1 MNRKNLTAAVLAGLT
16 GVVGIAGSAQAV
28 NINPDGTGQVLLYP
42 YYTINGMNQTLLSV
56 VNTSEDAKA
65 VKVRFLESENSQEV
79 LDFNLYMS
87 AYDVWSAAI
96 VEITQEYI
104 DMLPPETGGPAP
116 GFRDCDL
123 NPNNDIDVFCEGPLL
138 LIADD
143 ETTCTVPQLGGM
155 QPFLPFKYLDDGGT
169 QDQSRMNAGHF
180 EMIEMGTLIEGEWA
194 ADAATH
200 ILHEVTDPDDETVP
214 PVVIDTYWA
223 PADCDA
229 LSLAWTDLDINAA
242 GGEGKW
248 LLDPTD
254 GVSAPSGGLFGGAA
268 LVNVMGGNMH
278 TYDAMALNGWNRS
291 GFTFGPEGDSIHA
304 QPGFTEPTLASGDS
318 VVGTVFTEAGFALP
332 SGILDEPID
341 AVSYVLMHDSIMN
354 EYTTEFAV
362 LAQTEWVVTFPTKRF
377 YVNQDPVR
385 APFTREWGYT
395 EFVEDPDDEDEL
407 VPVGLATACETV
419 ELDRMYDR
427 EERYPGDPEC
437 GEPGGEACPLPG
449 GPIVSP
455 APPIDPI
462 DPLAPILFNLCYES
476 NVIRFGGD
484 AFHIPD
490 AGLPGQ
496 TEILGAP
503 QYLNFN
509 NEEAGY
515 EYGWARIELDEYVD
529 VEELPGGGFIA
540 TEASRDP
547 IGLLNGLPTTG
558 FAVSKFYNGFLTDLQ
573 GNRVLS
579 AYGGL
584 VDHRSSR
591 KVGS

>member
-1 MNRKNLTAAVLAGLT
+1 MNRKNLTAAVLAGLA

-42 YYTINGMNQTLLSV
+42 YYTINGGNQTIFSV

-96 VEITQEYI
+96 VEITQDYI
-104 DMLPPETGGPAP
+104 DLLPPIDGVPQP
-116 GFRDCDL
+116 GFSDCDL
-123 NPNNDIDVFCEGPLL
+123 LGTGVLCDGPLL
-138 LIADD
+138 VIAPD

-169 QDQSRMNAGHF
+169 PGQARMNAGHF
-180 EMIEMGTLIEGEWA
+180 EMIEMGTLIAGEWA
-194 ADAATH
+194 AVAATH
-200 ILHEVTDPDDETVP
+200 VLHEETDDTVDP
-214 PVVIDTYWA
+214 PVTTEWWA
-223 PADCDA
+223 PLSCDA
-229 LSLAWTDLDINAA
+229 LTLAWSDLDINQP
-242 GGEGKW
+242 GGEGRW
-248 LLDPTD
+248 LVDPTD
-254 GVSAPSGGLFGGAA
+254 GVSAPSGGLFGGAGI
-268 LVNVMGGNMH
+268 VNVLGGNMH

-318 VVGTVFTEAGFALP
+318 IVGTVFTEAGFAL
-332 SGILDEPID
+332 SSDLVLPID
-341 AVSYVLMHDSIMN
+341 AVSYVLMHDAIMN
-354 EYTTEFAV
+354 EYTTEFKV

-377 YVNQDPVR
+377 YVNGPEAAPVR
-385 APFTREWGYT
+385 APFTTPWSVKG
-395 EFVEDPDDEDEL
+395 DNL
-407 VPVGLATACETV
+407 LADACETV

-427 EERYPGDPEC
+427 EERFPGDPEC
-437 GEPGGEACPLPG
+437 GLPGGAACPLPG

-455 APPIDPI
+455 APPIDPV

-484 AFHIPD
+484 AYHIPE
-490 AGLPGQ
+490 AGLPAE

-503 QYLNFN
+503 ENQYLNFN

-515 EYGWARIELDEYVD
+515 EYGWARIELDDYVK
-529 VEELPGGGFIA
+529 VTVLPGGGFIA
-540 TEASRDP
+540 TEASREP
-547 IGLLNGLPTTG
+547 IGLLNGLPATG

-573 GNRVLS
+573 GDRVLS

-591 KVGS
+591 KVGLNSAD

>member
-1 MNRKNLTAAVLAGLT
+1 MNRKNLTAAVLAGLA

-42 YYTINGMNQTLLSV
+42 YYTINGGNQTIFSV
-56 VNTSEDAKA
+56 INTSEDAKA

-87 AYDVWSAAI
+87 AFDVWSAAI
-96 VEITQEYI
+96 SEIPDGMSY
-104 DMLPPETGGPAP
+104 P
-116 GFRDCDL
+116 DCDL
-123 NPNNDIDVFCEGPLL
+123 LGTGVVCEGPLL
-138 LIADD
+138 TIADD
-143 ETTCTVPQLGGM
+143 ETTCTVPQLNGM

-194 ADAATH
+194 AVAATH
-200 ILHEVTDPDDETVP
+200 ILHEVTDPDDTTVP
-214 PVVIDTYWA
+214 PVVIDTFWA
-223 PADCDA
+223 PASCDV
-229 LSLAWTDLDINAA
+229 LTLAWTDLDINAP
-242 GGEGKW
+242 GGEGRW
-248 LLDPTD
+248 LVDPTD

-268 LVNVMGGNMH
+268 IINVMGGNMH

-318 VVGTVFTEAGFALP
+318 VVGSVFTEAGFALD
-332 SGILDEPID
+332 SGDLEEPID
-341 AVSYVLMHDSIMN
+341 AVSYVLMHDAIMN
-354 EYTTEFAV
+354 EYTTEKAV

-377 YVNQDPVR
+377 YVNQSPVR
-385 APFTREWGYT
+385 APFTTEWDYT
-395 EFVEDPDDEDEL
+395 EFDLDDDDEL

-437 GEPGGEACPLPG
+437 GTPGGEACPLPG

-455 APPIDPI
+455 APPIDPV

-484 AFHIPD
+484 AYHIPG
-490 AGLPGQ
+490 AGKPNM

-503 QYLNFN
+503 QYLNFD

-515 EYGWARIELDEYVD
+515 QYGWARIELDDYID
-529 VEELPGGGFIA
+529 VTALPGGGFIA
-540 TEASRDP
+540 VEASRDP

-591 KVGS
+591 KVGSD

>member
-1 MNRKNLTAAVLAGLT
+1 MNRKNLTAAVLAGLA

-42 YYTINGMNQTLLSV
+42 YYTINGGNQTIFSV
-56 VNTSEDAKA
+56 INTSEDAKA

-96 VEITQEYI
+96 VEITQDYI
-104 DMLPPETGGPAP
+104 DMLPPTTGGPAP
-116 GFRDCDL
+116 GFDDCDL
-123 NPNNDIDVFCEGPLL
+123 LGTGVLCEGPLL
-138 LIADD
+138 TIADD

-169 QDQSRMNAGHF
+169 QEQSRMNAGHF

-194 ADAATH
+194 AVAATH
-200 ILHEVTDPDDETVP
+200 VEHSDGS
-214 PVVIDTYWA
+214 WA
-223 PADCDA
+223 PLNCDV
-229 LSLAWTDLDINAA
+229 LTLAWTDLDINAP
-242 GGEGKW
+242 GGEGRW
-248 LLDPTD
+248 LVDPTD

-268 LVNVMGGNMH
+268 IINVMGGNMH
-278 TYDAMALNGWNRS
+278 SYDAMALNGWNRS

-318 VVGTVFTEAGFALP
+318 VVGSVFTEAGFALP
-332 SGILDEPID
+332 SGELSEPID
-341 AVSYVLMHDSIMN
+341 AVSYVLMHDAIMN
-354 EYTTEFAV
+354 EYTTEKAV

-377 YVNQDPVR
+377 YVNVDPVR
-385 APFTREWGYT
+385 APFTTEWSVKG
-395 EFVEDPDDEDEL
+395 DDT
-407 VPVGLATACETV
+407 LATACETV

-427 EERYPGDPEC
+427 EERFPGDPEC
-437 GEPGGEACPLPG
+437 GTPGGEACPLPG

-455 APPIDPI
+455 APPIDPV

-476 NVIRFGGD
+476 NIIRFGGD
-484 AFHIPD
+484 AYHIPG
-490 AGLPGQ
+490 AGKPGM
-496 TEILGAP
+496 TEILGASE
-503 QYLNFN
+503 YLNFD

-515 EYGWARIELDEYVD
+515 QYGWARIELDDYVD
-529 VEELPGGGFIA
+529 VTELPGGGFIA
-540 TEASRDP
+540 VEASRDP

-591 KVGS
+591 KVSSD